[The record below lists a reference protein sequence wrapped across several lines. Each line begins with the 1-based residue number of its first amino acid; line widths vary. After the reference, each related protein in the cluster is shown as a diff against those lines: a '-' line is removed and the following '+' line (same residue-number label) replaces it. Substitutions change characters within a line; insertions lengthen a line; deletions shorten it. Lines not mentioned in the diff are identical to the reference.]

1 MPIRK
6 TFERQDVDTNEIFKE
21 KCRYIKKKHISM
33 RENIKGKMHHRKKTL
48 REIVATRQTLHGKI
62 WWPSFLHP
70 SDISD
75 HPTIRW
81 ISKNLPPIH
90 VVVHGCMF
98 DTTWL
103 HGRPHPIQTPAISE
117 NMGPI
122 TPIMSPRPAGVWFSK
137 KISSYIW
144 MRIHTYYYVRQCRC
158 VPEHGVVDCRS
169 GGNDASWNTHIAS
182 LH

>member
-6 TFERQDVDTNEIFKE
+6 TFERQNVDAHEIFKE
-21 KCRYIKKKHISM
+21 KMSIHKKETHFDARKHQ
-33 RENIKGKMHHRKKTL
+33 RENAPSKKTL

-70 SDISD
+70 CDISD
-75 HPTIRW
+75 HPTVRW
-81 ISKNLPPIH
+81 LSKNLPPIH

-117 NMGPI
+117 TMGPI
-122 TPIMSPRPAGVWFSK
+122 TPIMSPSTAGGPFQRK
-137 KISSYIW
+137 KGVYIYIYVYIY
-144 MRIHTYYYVRQCRC
+144 MRIYLFFF
-158 VPEHGVVDCRS
+158 
-169 GGNDASWNTHIAS
+169 I
-182 LH
+182 